1 MAQLPDDNKEQDLL
15 GIMFPQGT
23 QEQPLEN
30 PRPSIEGDPDFNEDT
45 AKNAAKIL
53 REAMKGLGTNEKKII
68 NVTNTYNHA
77 QRMVIK
83 EMFTRVYKRNLMK
96 DLESELSGKFEKMV
110 LGFWMDPGRYDAY
123 LIEKACKGMGTD
135 EDVLTE
141 VICTASPNE
150 LKLMQSAWGLDKTMI
165 HRIKS
170 ETDNSSGNYCNLLV
184 AILEGKRAPPGSK
197 VDDEK
202 AKATAE
208 MLNRTVTQDSKSEA
222 KAKFVEVFATTSW
235 NQIRAISAV
244 FQDIAKKYTMEGAIK
259 KVLGDGDT
267 AKALLTINSFA
278 CQPYDFWAQKLK
290 KSMKGMG
297 TDDFLLR
304 RVIIRRAEVDLRD
317 VGVTFGN
324 RYGDGKTLAKWLK
337 DDLSGDY
344 EKLCLA
350 VCGLE

>member
-15 GIMFPQGT
+15 GIMYPQGT

-45 AKNAAKIL
+45 AKNAAKTL
-53 REAMKGLGTNEKKII
+53 REAMKGMGTNEKKII
-68 NVTNTYNHA
+68 NVTNSYSHA

-83 EMFTRVYKRNLMK
+83 DMFTQLYKRNLMK
-96 DLESELSGKFEKMV
+96 DLESELSGKFEKMT
-110 LGFWMDPGRYDAY
+110 LGFWMDPGRYDAM
-123 LIEKACKGMGTD
+123 LVENACKGMGTD
-135 EDVLTE
+135 EEVLTE
-141 VICTASPNE
+141 VICTASPTE
-150 LKLMQSAWGLDKTMI
+150 LQLMQKAWSLDKTMV

-170 ETDNSSGNYCNLLV
+170 ETDSGSGNYCTLLV
-184 AILEGKRAPPGSK
+184 NILEGKRDPMGPG
-197 VDDEK
+197 DDKK

-208 MLNRTVTQDSKSEA
+208 QLNRLLSDDKKKA
-222 KAKFVEVFATTSW
+222 KAEFVDIFSTTSFT
-235 NQIRAISAV
+235 QIRAISTQ
-244 FQDIAKKYTMEGAIK
+244 FQDIAKKYTMDGAIK

-267 AKALLTINSFA
+267 ANALLTINAYA
-278 CQPYDFWAQKLK
+278 CQPYDYFAGRLK

-297 TDDFLLR
+297 TDDFSLR
-304 RVIIRRAEVDLRD
+304 RVLIRRAGVDLRD
-317 VGVTFGN
+317 IGITFGN

>member
-1 MAQLPDDNKEQDLL
+1 MADDNKEQDML
-15 GIMFPQGT
+15 GMSSM
-23 QEQPLEN
+23 EQPLEN
-30 PRPSIEGDPDFNEDT
+30 PRPSIEGDPDFGNET
-45 AKNAAKIL
+45 AQSAAKTL

-68 NVTNTYNHA
+68 NVTNSYNHA
-77 QRMVIK
+77 QRMMIK
-83 EMFTRVYKRNLMK
+83 DAFTRMYKRNLMK
-96 DLESELSGKFEKMV
+96 DFKSELSGKFEKMI

-123 LIEKACKGMGTD
+123 LVEQACEGMGTD

-141 VICTASPNE
+141 VICTASPTE
-150 LKLMQSAWGLDKTMI
+150 LKLMQQAWGLNKTMLE
-165 HRIKS
+165 RVKS

-184 AILEGKRAPPGSK
+184 AILEGKRAVQSK

-208 MLNRTVTQDSKSEA
+208 MLNRVITQDSKSEA
-222 KAKFVEVFATTSW
+222 KAKFVEVFAFESW
-235 NQIRAISAV
+235 NQIRAISGV

-278 CQPYDFWAQKLK
+278 CQPYDFWAQKLR

-304 RVIIRRAEVDLRD
+304 RVIIRRAGVDLRD
-317 VGVTFGN
+317 VGVVFGN

-350 VCGLE
+350 VCGLD

>member
-1 MAQLPDDNKEQDLL
+1 MAQMADDEKKEQDLL
-15 GIMFPQGT
+15 GIMFPRGQ
-23 QEQPLEN
+23 QPLEN

-45 AKNAAKIL
+45 AKNAAKTL
-53 REAMKGLGTNEKKII
+53 REAMKGMGTNEKKII
-68 NVTNTYNHA
+68 NVTNSYSHP

-83 EMFTRVYKRNLMK
+83 DMFTKVYKRDLMK
-96 DLESELSGKFEKMV
+96 DLKSELSGKFEKMC
-110 LGFWMDPGRYDAY
+110 LGFWMDAGRYDAM
-123 LIEKACKGMGTD
+123 LIEDACKGMGTD

-141 VICTASPNE
+141 VICTASPTE
-150 LKLMQSAWGLDKTMI
+150 LQLMQKAWSLDKTMI

-170 ETDNSSGNYCNLLV
+170 ETDSGSGNYCTLLV
-184 AILEGKRAPPGSK
+184 NILEGKRAGNGA

-208 MLNRTVTQDSKSEA
+208 MLNRTITQDSKSDA
-222 KAKFVEVFATTSW
+222 KAKYVEVFSTTSW
-235 NQIRAISAV
+235 NQLRAISGI
-244 FQDIAKKYTMEGAIK
+244 FSDIAKKYTMDGAIK

-267 AKALLTINSFA
+267 AKALLTINKFA
-278 CQPYDFWAQKLK
+278 SQPYDYFAEKLK

-297 TDDFLLR
+297 TNDEMLR
-304 RVIIRRAEVDLRD
+304 RVIIRRAEIDLRD
-317 VGVTFGN
+317 IGITFGN

-350 VCGLE
+350 VCGLD